1 MHTLGA
7 NIAPGL
13 NQFFVNRVELIGVG
27 EALLEPSPLHD
38 SGLDES
44 GRSVGVVFKELG
56 R

>member
-1 MHTLGA
+1 MHALGA

-38 SGLDES
+38 GGLDQG